1 MIPFGQDE
9 NIKVDVAHSTLLTAL
24 VMSHKPQRILELGV
38 GGGRSTD
45 AMLSGLAYNQQPYQ
59 YTLVDNWHDF
69 GFTQPAMVSEKYSDK
84 LDIVTSDEHAFVFSC
99 KTKYDFIMSD
109 ADHSR
114 TDQWFEYVY
123 DNLLNQDGILIY
135 HDVNL
140 IGSDFPNL
148 RNIYYKSI
156 QRGLNF
162 MLFNKNSLPTER
174 CERGLMVIFK
184 NQNSVDN
191 KG

>member
-1 MIPFGQDE
+1 MAEFGKDE
-9 NIKVDVAHSTLLTAL
+9 AIKVDVAHATLLTGL
-24 VMSHKPQRILELGV
+24 VMANKPHTILELGV

-45 AMLSGLAYNQQPYQ
+45 ALLSGIAYNGRPYE

-69 GFTQPAMVSEKYSDK
+69 GFKQPEQVAEKYTGK
-84 LDIVTSDEHAFVFSC
+84 LDIVTSDEREFVFSC
-99 KTKYDFIMSD
+99 NKKYDFIMSD

-123 DNLLNQDGILIY
+123 DNLLNEGGILCY

-140 IGSDFPNL
+140 IGPDFPNL
-148 RNIYYKSI
+148 RNIYYKSKA
-156 QRGLNF
+156 RNLTY
-162 MLFNKNSLPTER
+162 MLFNKNSLPDER

-184 NQNSVDN
+184 N
-191 KG
+191 K